1 MVNKKLQVWLPL
13 IFSAVMIAGM
23 FFGYKLH
30 EQTGDNSFLK
40 KDTRTSLQE
49 AIDLI
54 RLKYVDKVSID
65 SLQNGAIEEMMGQL
79 DPHSLF
85 IPASNLQEVNED
97 LQGNFEGIGV
107 EFNIFDDT
115 VNIVNVLAGGPSDK
129 AGLAVGDKILKVN
142 DSVITNKNIESEDV
156 KKIIKGERGSAVNLT
171 VWRLEK
177 QQSMKVIRGVIPVPS
192 VDAAYMLD
200 KTSGYI
206 RLNKFSE
213 STYEEFM
220 RSLENLQK
228 EGLQKLV
235 LDLRGNGGGLM
246 KEAVDI
252 ADEFLEGSRLI
263 VYTEGKN
270 SPKIEYR
277 CKRPGL
283 FEKGKLIVLVD
294 ELSASASEV
303 LTGALQDWDRATI
316 VGRRTFG
323 KGLVQEQYN
332 LSDGSALR
340 LVTARYYTPL
350 GRSIQRPYDKGKKV
364 YMDELWK
371 RVSDGELQY
380 ADSNK
385 VQNGKVYETEGHK
398 KLYDGG
404 GIMPDVFVS
413 IDTGKINGNVRKL
426 FTAGILN
433 RFVYKYYLAN
443 LSMFNSYK
451 SPADFINKY
460 SDINNAFD
468 RLAVFA
474 AKDSVNLKS
483 INTKDKEQV
492 LKSLKSNMARTKW
505 RSNGFY
511 EVINAYDTTVKKA
524 LEELRK

>member
-30 EQTGDNSFLK
+30 EQTGGKSFLK
-40 KDTRTSLQE
+40 KDTRTALQE

-54 RLKYVDKVSID
+54 RLKYVDKVPID

-85 IPASNLQEVNED
+85 IPATNLQEVNED

-142 DSVITNKNIESEDV
+142 DSIITNKNIESEDV
-156 KKIIKGERGSAVNLT
+156 KKLIKGERGSAVNLT
-171 VWRLEK
+171 VLRQEK
-177 QQSMKVIRGVIPVPS
+177 QQTIKVIRGVIPVPS

-283 FEKGKLIVLVD
+283 FEKGKLVVLVD

-323 KGLVQEQYN
+323 KGLVQEQFN

-385 VQNGKVYETEGHK
+385 IQNGKVYETEGHK

-404 GIMPDVFVS
+404 GIMPDIFVS

-443 LSMFNSYK
+443 LSMFNGYK
-451 SPADFINKY
+451 SPADFITKY

-468 RLAVFA
+468 RLTVFA

-483 INTKDKEQV
+483 ISTKDKEQV
-492 LKSLKSNMARTKW
+492 VESLKSNMARTKW

-511 EVINAYDTTVKKA
+511 EVINADDTTVKKA
-524 LEELRK
+524 MEELRK